1 MAQLKATTVNG
12 DLTLQTGGKIVN
24 STDGTVE
31 VIDTNIKLSGI
42 TQVVGKLTVSENRA
56 LIRETTTSDYSVLE
70 FGNDTFAFLGGF
82 FAAGSAVVNYGGA
95 HSLNILNIQNAP
107 LALGTNNTVRF
118 TIAADGSITAT
129 GSITSGDT
137 IIKGV
142 NTVKST
148 VTTTGG
154 GYTRK
159 SVEATGTPAGTTTYF
174 DITLNIPASSKL
186 LGVQLRVDTALTA
199 GETWSAAYITGSTTA
214 IASVGTAVAKSTKVN
229 KMHVDEITSATTN
242 IRITRDAGNFTNAVG
257 VIRAI
262 AYYEVLE
269 TLSNAP

>member
-12 DLTLQTGGKIVN
+12 ALTVIGTATADGLTLGANELITLGAQTLKH
-24 STDGTVE
+24 DGTDFVFNDS
-31 VIDTNIKLSGI
+31 VNIAGF
-42 TQVVGKLTVSENRA
+42 
-56 LIRETTTSDYSVLE
+56 ET
-70 FGNDTFAFLGGF
+70 
-82 FAAGSAVVNYGGA
+82 
-95 HSLNILNIQNAP
+95 I
-107 LALGTNNTVRF
+107 
-118 TIAADGSITAT
+118 
-129 GSITSGDT
+129 
-137 IIKGV
+137 
-142 NTVKST
+142 KST

-159 SVEATGTPAGTTTYF
+159 FLEATGTPAGTTTYF
-174 DITLNIPASSKL
+174 DIALSIPASSKL

-214 IASVGTAVAKSTKVN
+214 IASAGTAVAKSTKVN
-229 KMHVDEITSATTN
+229 KMHIDEITSAITN